1 MKLKRF
7 GVSMAEDLLKDFDE
21 INKRKGY
28 KTRSESIRDLVR
40 NLIVQEKWSTASK
53 DSIGVIS
60 LVYNH
65 HIRELDRK
73 LNEIQHKQHANV
85 MSSLHIHL
93 DYHNCLE
100 VIIVKGKSKDINKI
114 ADNLI
119 NVKGVKHGTLSITN
133 AKI

>member
-7 GVSMAEDLLKDFDE
+7 GVSMAEDLLNDFDE

-65 HIRELDRK
+65 HKRELDRK

-85 MSSLHIHL
+85 ISSLHIHL

-119 NVKGVKHGTLSITN
+119 NVKGVNHGTLSITN
-133 AKI
+133 AKL